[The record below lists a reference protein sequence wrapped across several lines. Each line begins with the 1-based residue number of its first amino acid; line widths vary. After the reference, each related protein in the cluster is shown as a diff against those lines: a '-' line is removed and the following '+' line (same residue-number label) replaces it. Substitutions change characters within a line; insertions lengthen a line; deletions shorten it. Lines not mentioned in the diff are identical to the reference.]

1 MDIKKIRYFITIV
14 DQGGY
19 SAAGRKLFVSQP
31 NLSKSIRSLEADLG
45 GKLLRQIGGKMEL
58 TPKGKKL
65 YMLGSHLVE
74 EYDALCDSLRDDQ
87 FTLSGSI
94 SIGIPPIIGTCVLPD
109 LLYRFQ
115 QKYPKIS
122 LKICQSPAN
131 TIQKMVNDGSIEIGF
146 VILPVLPDTF
156 DAILVA
162 SDTNTLIV
170 HPSHPLA
177 GESSVTYTQLRN
189 EKFILLDNE
198 YILTASIIS
207 ACREYGLR
215 AGDPG
220 GNIQLGLCRPIGKDQ
235 HGRVHHPA
243 PYLRPV
249 SRFRH
254 CSGRHRPPLA
264 KLECCNDRQKRA
276 LSQSTRAQFYFFC
289 QRVYF
294 KRLADLAKN
303 TRLERVSLQ

>member
-156 DAILVA
+156 DAVLVA

-207 ACREYGLR
+207 ACREYGYEPEILVETSNW
-215 AGDPG
+215 DFVV
-220 GNIQLGLCRPIGKDQ
+220 QLVKINMGVSIIPRRIFDLYPDSGIAQVAIDHRSQNWNVVMIVKK
-235 HGRVHHPA
+235 GRYHSQ
-243 PYLRPV
+243 PV
-249 SRFRH
+249 RNFISFV
-254 CSGRHRPPLA
+254 
-264 KLECCNDRQKRA
+264 KEYI
-276 LSQSTRAQFYFFC
+276 LS
-289 QRVYF
+289 V
-294 KRLADLAKN
+294 
-303 TRLERVSLQ
+303 